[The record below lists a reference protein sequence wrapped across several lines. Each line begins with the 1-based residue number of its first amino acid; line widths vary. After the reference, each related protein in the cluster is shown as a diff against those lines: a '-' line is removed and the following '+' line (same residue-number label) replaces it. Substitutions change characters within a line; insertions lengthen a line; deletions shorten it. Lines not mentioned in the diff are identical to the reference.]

1 MPLAY
6 PQQRKNGSYT
16 YGDYLTWPP
25 EEKWEIIEGIAY
37 RLGPA
42 PSRRHQ
48 KVVTALVGEFYNFFK
63 GKDCEVY
70 GAPFDVR
77 LPSGEEKDEE
87 IKTVVQ
93 PDIAVI
99 CDKAKLDERGCK
111 GSPDLI
117 VEVTSPGTASFDYIK
132 KLALYEKHGVK
143 EYWLVH
149 PTDEIVMVYRR
160 GADGKYGR
168 PEIYARNDR
177 VKVGLFE
184 NFYLSLEDIFTE
196 T

>member
-1 MPLAY
+1 MVY
-6 PQQRKNGSYT
+6 PRQEANGGYT
-16 YGDYLTWPP
+16 YGDYLTWPAG
-25 EEKWEIIEGIAY
+25 ERWEIIEGFAH

-48 KVVTALVGEFYNFFK
+48 KVLTALLGEFYNYLK

-70 GAPFDVR
+70 AVPFDVR
-77 LPSGEEKDEE
+77 LPAGEEKDEE

-93 PDIAVI
+93 PDIVVV
-99 CDKAKLDERGCK
+99 CDKTKLDDRGCK

-117 VEVTSPGTASFDYIK
+117 VEVTSPGTASLDYIK

-149 PTDEIVMVYRR
+149 PVDGIVMVYRL
-160 GADGKYGR
+160 GTDGRYER
-168 PEIYARNDR
+168 PEIYARDDV
-177 VKVGLFE
+177 VKVSLFE
-184 NFYLSLEDIFTE
+184 DFNLSLKDIFGDS
-196 T
+196 